1 MSRWVDYPSCIT
13 FIGAVYLWNSCGIC
27 QITTSTLVTNWQTS
41 FDWFWQFW
49 SVTLVSFM
57 VTWSCCLTSWL
68 VQHQYSGF
76 MIHSR
81 KKNLPEITCYP
92 SHSSTFIFDEQL
104 HPSSHHWHLLT
115 TSLPPSQLSNHLSL
129 FSQILLLISLSNT
142 SAVVWVSF
150 LSPVFVKPWQTSYNR
165 VQHVPHLL
173 Y

>member
-1 MSRWVDYPSCIT
+1 MGRLSILH
-13 FIGAVYLWNSCGIC
+13 YLH
-27 QITTSTLVTNWQTS
+27 
-41 FDWFWQFW
+41 
-49 SVTLVSFM
+49 
-57 VTWSCCLTSWL
+57 WSCVFLKQLWHLPDHHLHSGNKLANLIWLILTVLISNPCLLHGYRELLPHILTSSAS
-68 VQHQYSGF
+68 VFRFYDSFQ
-76 MIHSR
+76 

>member
-1 MSRWVDYPSCIT
+1 MGRWVDYQPCIT
-13 FIGAVYLWNSCGIC
+13 FIGAETAVAAIC

-57 VTWSCCLTSWL
+57 VTYMELLPHILTSSAS
-68 VQHQYSGF
+68 VFRFYDSFQ
-76 MIHSR
+76 
-81 KKNLPEITCYP
+81 KKELTWN
-92 SHSSTFIFDEQL
+92 
-104 HPSSHHWHLLT
+104 HLLPLLQLNIYLWWAVASFLS
-115 TSLPPSQLSNHLSL
+115 SLALVNNLSPSQLSNHLSL
-129 FSQILLLISLSNT
+129 FSQILLLISLSNRL
-142 SAVVWVSF
+142 VWVSF